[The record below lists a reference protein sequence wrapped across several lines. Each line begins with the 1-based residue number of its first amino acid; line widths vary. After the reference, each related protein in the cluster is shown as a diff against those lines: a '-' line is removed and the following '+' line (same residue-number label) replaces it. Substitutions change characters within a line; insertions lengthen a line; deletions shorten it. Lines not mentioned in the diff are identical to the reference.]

1 MIIIKTPAEIEKLRA
16 AGRIVAL
23 THQELKKHIVPG
35 VTTFELNRIAED
47 FIKSQ
52 GAYPSFKGL
61 YGFPGAVCIS
71 VNEELIHGI
80 PSKKKV
86 LKEGDI
92 VTIDIGA
99 CLNGYHGDSA
109 WTYPVGKIDPNTELL
124 LKVTEQSL
132 YEGLKMAVA
141 NNRVGD
147 IGHAVQE
154 YAEKFGYS
162 VVREY
167 TGHGVGRKVHEDPYV
182 PNYGFAHT
190 GARLVP
196 GMVIAVE
203 PMINAGS
210 RFVNVLSDDWT
221 VVTRDGKM
229 CAHFEHTV
237 AITPNGDCEILTKL

>member
-35 VTTFELNRIAED
+35 VTTFELNKIAED

-109 WTYPVGKIDPNTELL
+109 WTYPVGRIDPNTELL

-190 GARLVP
+190 GVRLVP

-210 RFVNVLSDDWT
+210 KLVDVLDDDWT
-221 VVTRDGKM
+221 VVTHDGKM

>member
-237 AITPNGDCEILTKL
+237 AITSNGDCEILTKL